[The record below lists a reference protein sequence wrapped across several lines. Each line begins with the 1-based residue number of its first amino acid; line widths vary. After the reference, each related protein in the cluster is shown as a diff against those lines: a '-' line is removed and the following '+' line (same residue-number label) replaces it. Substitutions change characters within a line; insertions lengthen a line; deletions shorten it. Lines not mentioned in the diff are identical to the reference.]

1 MIGFEVN
8 NKKQHF
14 SGDLKLLGI
23 VTSKHGKL
31 NIKYFDHMLKI
42 YQ

>member
-1 MIGFEVN
+1 MTGFEVN

-14 SGDLKLLGI
+14 SDNLKLLGI
-23 VTSKHGKL
+23 VNSKYGKL
-31 NIKYFDHMLKI
+31 NIKYFDNMLKM